1 MKLLLNVMIEVIIGV
16 SFAGVVLAIAV
27 PMLHSADLLGA
38 NDLTSTIVIVSV
50 LVVAV
55 AIALFRPGSA
65 MHRHIGR

>member
-1 MKLLLNVMIEVIIGV
+1 MKLLLSVIVEVIIGV

-27 PMLHSADLLGA
+27 PTLHSADLLGA
-38 NDLTSTIVIVSV
+38 NDLTSTIVIVGV

-65 MHRHIGR
+65 IHRRIKR

>member
-1 MKLLLNVMIEVIIGV
+1 MKLLLSVIIEVIIGV
-16 SFAGVVLAIAV
+16 SLAGVVLAIAV

-38 NDLTSTIVIVSV
+38 NDLTSTIVIVGV

-65 MHRHIGR
+65 IHRRIRR